1 MTDEEHDRL
10 KAAIDALPTGER
22 TLIVRTLVQQFEAL
36 EEGQAV
42 NVLYETGAYA
52 GIVHEVRSYGIR
64 FKDRSWASFATG
76 DGVTLAKFNAASHDV
91 ARHTVTAIEIAQ

>member
-1 MTDEEHDRL
+1 MTNEEHDRL

-64 FKDRSWASFATG
+64 FKDRSWTSFATG